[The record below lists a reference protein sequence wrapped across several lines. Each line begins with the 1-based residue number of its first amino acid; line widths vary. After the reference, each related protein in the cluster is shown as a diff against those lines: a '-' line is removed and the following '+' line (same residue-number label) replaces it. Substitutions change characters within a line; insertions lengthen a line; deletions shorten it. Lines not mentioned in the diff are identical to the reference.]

1 MVGFFI
7 ERPIFASAIAVILV
21 LAGSICYFLLPV
33 SQFPDITPPQV
44 VVSAV
49 YPGASAQVVA
59 DTVTT
64 PLEQQI
70 NGVAGMTYM
79 SSSSSNDGSSTITIT
94 FDVGYPLSIA
104 AVDVQNRVA
113 QAASSLPPIVNQAG
127 VTIKKQ
133 NPNFVLIV
141 NLTSPDKS
149 VDPVAL
155 SNYAY
160 LQIVDPL
167 KRLEGVGDVQI
178 FGERRY
184 SMRIWL
190 DPDKLANL
198 GITAVD
204 VQNAIAEQ
212 NVQVAAGKIGQ
223 SPAPAGTPFEMQ
235 VNATGRLSNVT
246 EFGDIVVR
254 ADANAGSVVRL
265 RDVARIELGALQYT
279 SSAFFGED
287 PTVVLAIYQMP
298 GSNALALQQRV
309 KDKMQEL
316 SKRFPK
322 GIDYAMHYD
331 TTRFVSA
338 SMHDV
343 VVTLIQAL
351 LLVVAVVY
359 IFLQSWRTT
368 IIPTIAIP
376 VSLIAT
382 LVVMQ
387 LLGFSLNMLS
397 LLGMVLAIGLVV
409 DDAIVVVENVERQL
423 EAGLKPLE
431 AARAAMKEVT
441 GPIIATTA
449 VLMAVFVPVAF
460 IPGVAGRLYNQFAL
474 TVAISVGI
482 SAFNS
487 LTLSPALSAAF
498 LRHRGEVR
506 FAPFRWFNSGFSWL
520 SHAYAESVR
529 VLIRWRVAMLAL
541 FVLAVG
547 ATYLVSLRIPSTFL
561 PVEDQGYF
569 FVVVQLPDG
578 ASLERTDAV
587 AKQVRDILKST
598 PGVDI
603 VGSISGLNFLTQAAQ
618 SNSAVEFAILK
629 PWDQRPPEQ
638 GASSIV
644 ASVRPKLLGLPGAIA
659 LSFDPPSIPGLGTT
673 GGFEFQV
680 EDLTG
685 RGSVALNDV
694 AQALIAEARKQPELN
709 PQQLFTSFSTSTPQ
723 FNYDLDRNKAK
734 LLGLKLP
741 DVFNT
746 LQIYLGSLYVN
757 DFNLFGRTF
766 RVTLQ
771 ADKDARAA
779 PSDLSRLYVRNA
791 TGGMVPLST
800 LGTLRAIAG
809 PETVPHY
816 NNYASALINGGA
828 APGYSSGQAV
838 AAMERAAAAVLPR
851 DFAYEWTGITFQ
863 ELKAGSIATI
873 VFALAIVFVFL
884 ILAAQYES
892 WSMPFM
898 VLLAVPL
905 ALFGAMLALWL
916 RGRQIDVYSQIGFV
930 MLIGL
935 AAKNAILIV
944 EFAKRRREDGLGIV
958 EAAMMAARLRLRPIL
973 MTAFAFILGVVP
985 LMFATG
991 AGAAS
996 RQSIGTTVFGG
1007 MLAATI
1013 LTLAF
1018 VPVFY
1023 ALIEQLRESR
1033 LGPNPQPHESPSKAT
1048 PNRRNE
1054 IGVPYHANLENSS
1067 GYYRPGGNR
1076 HRSRCCSARRRV
1088 VWRYRWSDSQSSS
1101 VCDAG
1106 ARCQHREKNDSDL
1119 ARLFGPHGINP
1130 PCCPSGKSIRLHPAA
1145 ARRGRDRRQ
1154 RRRFALHDRSTRFS
1168 GGAGSGKGA
1177 GAEKYRGA

>member
-1 MVGFFI
+1 
-7 ERPIFASAIAVILV
+7 
-21 LAGSICYFLLPV
+21 
-33 SQFPDITPPQV
+33 
-44 VVSAV
+44 
-49 YPGASAQVVA
+49 
-59 DTVTT
+59 
-64 PLEQQI
+64 
-70 NGVAGMTYM
+70 
-79 SSSSSNDGSSTITIT
+79 
-94 FDVGYPLSIA
+94 
-104 AVDVQNRVA
+104 
-113 QAASSLPPIVNQAG
+113 
-127 VTIKKQ
+127 
-133 NPNFVLIV
+133 
-141 NLTSPDKS
+141 
-149 VDPVAL
+149 
-155 SNYAY
+155 
-160 LQIVDPL
+160 
-167 KRLEGVGDVQI
+167 
-178 FGERRY
+178 
-184 SMRIWL
+184 
-190 DPDKLANL
+190 
-198 GITAVD
+198 
-204 VQNAIAEQ
+204 
-212 NVQVAAGKIGQ
+212 
-223 SPAPAGTPFEMQ
+223 
-235 VNATGRLSNVT
+235 
-246 EFGDIVVR
+246 
-254 ADANAGSVVRL
+254 
-265 RDVARIELGALQYT
+265 
-279 SSAFFGED
+279 
-287 PTVVLAIYQMP
+287 
-298 GSNALALQQRV
+298 
-309 KDKMQEL
+309 
-316 SKRFPK
+316 
-322 GIDYAMHYD
+322 
-331 TTRFVSA
+331 
-338 SMHDV
+338 
-343 VVTLIQAL
+343 
-351 LLVVAVVY
+351 
-359 IFLQSWRTT
+359 
-368 IIPTIAIP
+368 
-376 VSLIAT
+376 
-382 LVVMQ
+382 MQ

-409 DDAIVVVENVERQL
+409 DDAIVVVENVERQF

-482 SAFNS
+482 SALNS

-529 VLIRWRVAMLAL
+529 VLIRWRVAMLTL

-629 PWDQRPPEQ
+629 PWDQRTPEQ
-638 GASSIV
+638 GASNIV

-694 AQALIAEARKQPELN
+694 TQALIAEARKQPELN

-771 ADKDARAA
+771 ADKDARAT

-816 NNYASALINGGA
+816 NNYASALVNGGA

-838 AAMERAAAAVLPR
+838 AAMERAAAAALPR
-851 DFAYEWTGITFQ
+851 DFAFEWTGITFQ

-916 RGRQIDVYSQIGFV
+916 RGRQIDIYSQIGFV

-944 EFAKRRREDGLGIV
+944 EFAKRRREDGLDIV

-1033 LGPNPQPHESPSKAT
+1033 LGPPA
-1048 PNRRNE
+1048 
-1054 IGVPYHANLENSS
+1054 
-1067 GYYRPGGNR
+1067 
-1076 HRSRCCSARRRV
+1076 SAREPIEGH
-1088 VWRYRWSDSQSSS
+1088 
-1101 VCDAG
+1101 A
-1106 ARCQHREKNDSDL
+1106 E
-1119 ARLFGPHGINP
+1119 
-1130 PCCPSGKSIRLHPAA
+1130 PA
-1145 ARRGRDRRQ
+1145 
-1154 RRRFALHDRSTRFS
+1154 
-1168 GGAGSGKGA
+1168 
-1177 GAEKYRGA
+1177 E

>member
-1 MVGFFI
+1 MVNFFI
-7 ERPIFASAIAVILV
+7 QRPIFASSIAIIMV
-21 LAGSICYFLLPV
+21 LAGAICYFLLPV

-44 VVSAV
+44 VVSAQ

-70 NGVAGMTYM
+70 NGVEGMTYM

-94 FDVGYPLSIA
+94 FEVGYPLSTA
-104 AVDVQNRVA
+104 AVDVQNRVS
-113 QAASSLPPIVNQAG
+113 QAASSLPAIVNQGG

-141 NLTSPDKS
+141 NLTSPDGS

-155 SNYAY
+155 SNLAY
-160 LQIVDPL
+160 LQVVDPL
-167 KRLEGVGDVQI
+167 KRLPGVGDVQI

-184 SMRIWL
+184 SMRVWL
-190 DPDKLANL
+190 DPERLANL

-223 SPAPAGTPFEMQ
+223 SPAPAGTAFEMQ
-235 VNATGRLSNVT
+235 VNAVGRLSDPK

-254 ADANAGSVVRL
+254 ADAASGSLVRL
-265 RDVARIELGALQYT
+265 RDVARIELGALQYS

-287 PTVVLAIYQMP
+287 PTVVLAVYQMP
-298 GSNALALQQRV
+298 GSNALDLQQRV

-316 SKRFPK
+316 SARFPK
-322 GIDYAMHYD
+322 GVSYAMHYD

-343 VVTLIQAL
+343 LVTLGEAL
-351 LLVVAVVY
+351 VLVVAVVF

-376 VSLIAT
+376 VSLVAT
-382 LVVMQ
+382 LVVMYMF
-387 LLGFSLNMLS
+387 GFSLNMLS

-409 DDAIVVVENVERQL
+409 DDAIVVVENVEHQL
-423 EAGLKPLE
+423 EAGLKPL
-431 AARAAMKEVT
+431 AATRAAMAEVT

-460 IPGVAGRLYNQFAL
+460 IPGVSGRLYNQFAL
-474 TVAISVGI
+474 TVAISFGI
-482 SAFNS
+482 SAFVS
-487 LTLSPALSAAF
+487 LTLTPALSAAF
-498 LRHRGEVR
+498 LRHRPATQFVL
-506 FAPFRWFNSGFSWL
+506 FRWFNTGFERL
-520 SHAYAESVR
+520 SHAYANGVR
-529 VLIRWRVAMLAL
+529 ILIRLRWIMLGL
-541 FVLAVG
+541 FAAGLV
-547 ATYLVSLRIPSTFL
+547 ATYFVWQRLPSTFL

-569 FVVVQLPDG
+569 FVVIQLPDG

-587 AKQVRDILKST
+587 ARKARDILQNT

-603 VGSISGLNFLTQAAQ
+603 VGSISGLNFLTNAAQ

-629 PWDQRPPEQ
+629 PWDERGPDQSASKLVADVRSKLMELPE
-638 GASSIV
+638 AF
-644 ASVRPKLLGLPGAIA
+644 A
-659 LSFDPPSIPGLGTT
+659 LSFDPPSIPGIGTT

-685 RGSVALNDV
+685 RGSVALND
-694 AQALIAEARKQPELN
+694 ATQAVLAEARKQPELN
-709 PQQLFTSFSTSTPQ
+709 PQQLFSSFSTSTPQ

-734 LLGLKLP
+734 LLGLSLP

-766 RVTLQ
+766 RVTIQ
-771 ADKDARAA
+771 ADKDARAGA
-779 PSDLSRLYVRNA
+779 ADISRLYVRNA
-791 TGGMVPLST
+791 SGGMVPLST
-800 LGTLRAIAG
+800 LGKLVPIVG

-816 NNYASALINGGA
+816 NNNASALINGGA
-828 APGYSSGQAV
+828 APGFSSGQAV
-838 AAMERAAAAVLPR
+838 AAMERAAAVALPK
-851 DFAYEWTGITFQ
+851 DFGYEWTGITYQ
-863 ELKAGSIATI
+863 ELKAGSIASI
-873 VFALAIVFVFL
+873 VFGLAMVFVFL

-892 WSMPFM
+892 WAMPFM

-905 ALFGAMLALWL
+905 ALFGAFVALL
-916 RGRQIDVYSQIGFV
+916 MRGMQIDVYSQIGFV

-944 EFAKRRREDGLGIV
+944 EFARRRREEGLSIV
-958 EAAMMAARLRLRPIL
+958 EAAMEAARLRLRPIL

-985 LMFATG
+985 LMLSTG

-1007 MLAATI
+1007 MVAATI
-1013 LTLAF
+1013 LSLVF
-1018 VPVFY
+1018 VPIFY
-1023 ALIEQLRESR
+1023 AVIEQLRERGSKSEPVSEPTEPVAEPAFER
-1033 LGPNPQPHESPSKAT
+1033 LAE
-1048 PNRRNE
+1048 
-1054 IGVPYHANLENSS
+1054 
-1067 GYYRPGGNR
+1067 
-1076 HRSRCCSARRRV
+1076 
-1088 VWRYRWSDSQSSS
+1088 
-1101 VCDAG
+1101 
-1106 ARCQHREKNDSDL
+1106 
-1119 ARLFGPHGINP
+1119 
-1130 PCCPSGKSIRLHPAA
+1130 AA
-1145 ARRGRDRRQ
+1145 
-1154 RRRFALHDRSTRFS
+1154 
-1168 GGAGSGKGA
+1168 
-1177 GAEKYRGA
+1177 E

>member
-1 MVGFFI
+1 M
-7 ERPIFASAIAVILV
+7 
-21 LAGSICYFLLPV
+21 
-33 SQFPDITPPQV
+33 
-44 VVSAV
+44 
-49 YPGASAQVVA
+49 
-59 DTVTT
+59 
-64 PLEQQI
+64 
-70 NGVAGMTYM
+70 YM
-79 SSSSSNDGSSTITIT
+79 ASSSSNDGSSTITIT
-94 FDVGYPLSIA
+94 FEVGYPLSIA
-104 AVDVQNRVA
+104 AVDVQNRVS
-113 QAASSLPPIVNQAG
+113 QAAPILPPIVNQAG

-141 NLTSPDKS
+141 NLTSPDRS
-149 VDPVAL
+149 IDPVTL

-160 LQIVDPL
+160 LQVVDPL
-167 KRLEGVGDVQI
+167 KRVPGVGDVQI

-190 DPDKLANL
+190 DPDKLAAL

-212 NVQVAAGKIGQ
+212 NIQVAAGKIGQ
-223 SPAPAGTPFEMQ
+223 PPAPPGTPFEMQ
-235 VNATGRLSNVT
+235 VNAVGRLSDPAQ
-246 EFGDIVVR
+246 FGDIIIR
-254 ADANAGSVVRL
+254 ANPATGSAVRL
-265 RDVARIELGALQYT
+265 RDAARIELGALQY
-279 SSAFFGED
+279 SSTAFFGDE
-287 PTVVLAIYQMP
+287 PTVVLGIFQMP
-298 GSNALALQQRV
+298 GSNALDLQNNI
-309 KDKMQEL
+309 KAKMEEL

-322 GIDYAMHYD
+322 GISYAMHYD

-338 SMHDV
+338 AMHDV
-343 VVTLIQAL
+343 VVTLLEAL
-351 LLVVAVVY
+351 ALVVAVVF

-376 VSLIAT
+376 VSLVAT
-382 LVVMQ
+382 LVVMKMF
-387 LLGFSLNMLS
+387 GFSLNMLS

-423 EAGLKPLE
+423 EAGLRPLE
-431 AARAAMKEVT
+431 AARVAMREVT

-474 TVAISVGI
+474 TVAISVAI

-498 LRHRGEVR
+498 LRHRGETK
-506 FAPFRWFNSGFSWL
+506 FAPFRWFNRGFERL
-520 SHAYAESVR
+520 ADFYAGSVR
-529 VLIRWRVAMLAL
+529 TLVRARWVIMGLFGALLAGTFFLSQRV
-541 FVLAVG
+541 
-547 ATYLVSLRIPSTFL
+547 PSTFL

-569 FVVVQLPDG
+569 FVVIQLPDG

-587 AKQVRDILKST
+587 AKQVREILQRT

-603 VGSISGLNFLTQAAQ
+603 VGSISGLNFLTNAAQ

-629 PWDQRPPEQ
+629 PWDERPPEQ
-638 GASSIV
+638 TASNIV
-644 ASVRPKLLGLPGAIA
+644 ASVRPKLLGLPGGLA
-659 LSFDPPSIPGLGTT
+659 LSFDPPSIPGFGAM

-685 RGSVALNDV
+685 RGSAALNEA
-694 AQALIAEARKQPELN
+694 AQALIAEARKQPEIDGR
-709 PQQLFTSFSTSTPQ
+709 QLFTSFSTSTPQ
-723 FNYDLDRNKAK
+723 FKYDLDRNKAK
-734 LLGLKLP
+734 LLGLSLP

-771 ADKDARAA
+771 ADAEGRGSAA
-779 PSDLSRLYVRNA
+779 SLSRLYVRNSA
-791 TGGMVPLST
+791 GGMVPLST
-800 LGTLRAIAG
+800 LGSLTPTVG

-816 NNYASALINGGA
+816 NNYASALINGAA
-828 APGYSSGQAV
+828 APGFSSGQAV
-838 AAMERAAAAVLPR
+838 AAMERAAATALPR
-851 DFAYEWTGITFQ
+851 DFSFEWTGITLQ
-863 ELKAGSIATI
+863 ELKAGSIASV
-873 VFALAIVFVFL
+873 VFGLAIVFVFL

-898 VLLAVPL
+898 VLLSVPL
-905 ALFGAMLALWL
+905 ALFGALLALWL
-916 RGRQIDVYSQIGFV
+916 RNRQIDVYSQIGFV

-944 EFAKRRREDGLGIV
+944 EFAKRRREEGLDIV
-958 EAAMMAARLRLRPIL
+958 EAATEAARLRLRPIL

-985 LMFATG
+985 LMLATG

-1013 LTLAF
+1013 LSLLC

-1023 ALIEQLRESR
+1023 AVIEQLRDR
-1033 LGPNPQPHESPSKAT
+1033 RASKNA
-1048 PNRRNE
+1048 E
-1054 IGVPYHANLENSS
+1054 
-1067 GYYRPGGNR
+1067 
-1076 HRSRCCSARRRV
+1076 
-1088 VWRYRWSDSQSSS
+1088 
-1101 VCDAG
+1101 
-1106 ARCQHREKNDSDL
+1106 
-1119 ARLFGPHGINP
+1119 
-1130 PCCPSGKSIRLHPAA
+1130 PAA
-1145 ARRGRDRRQ
+1145 HLKTTAP
-1154 RRRFALHDRSTRFS
+1154 
-1168 GGAGSGKGA
+1168 
-1177 GAEKYRGA
+1177 AE

>member
-1 MVGFFI
+1 MVNFFI
-7 ERPIFASAIAVILV
+7 HRPIFASSIAIIMV
-21 LAGSICYFLLPV
+21 LAGAICYFLLPV

-44 VVSAV
+44 VVSAN

-70 NGVAGMTYM
+70 NGVQGMTYM

-94 FDVGYPLSIA
+94 FEVGYSLSTA
-104 AVDVQNRVA
+104 AVDVQNRVS
-113 QAASSLPPIVNQAG
+113 QAASSLPAIVNQGG

-141 NLTSPDKS
+141 NLTSPDGS

-155 SNYAY
+155 SNLAY
-160 LQIVDPL
+160 LQVVDPL
-167 KRLEGVGDVQI
+167 KRLPGVGDVQI

-184 SMRIWL
+184 SMRVWL

-223 SPAPAGTPFEMQ
+223 SPAPAGTAFEMQ
-235 VNATGRLSNVT
+235 VNAVGRLSDPK

-254 ADANAGSVVRL
+254 ADAANGSLVRL
-265 RDVARIELGALQYT
+265 RDVARIELGALQYS

-287 PTVVLAIYQMP
+287 PTVVLAVYQMP
-298 GSNALALQQRV
+298 GSNALDLQQRV

-316 SKRFPK
+316 SARFPK
-322 GIDYAMHYD
+322 GVSYAMHYD

-343 VVTLIQAL
+343 LVTLGEAL
-351 LLVVAVVY
+351 VLVVAVVF

-376 VSLIAT
+376 VSLVAT
-382 LVVMQ
+382 LIVMYMF
-387 LLGFSLNMLS
+387 GFSLNMLS

-423 EAGLKPLE
+423 EAGLKPV
-431 AARAAMKEVT
+431 AATRAAMAEVT

-460 IPGVAGRLYNQFAL
+460 IPGVSGRLYNQFAL
-474 TVAISVGI
+474 TVAISFGI
-482 SAFNS
+482 SAFVS
-487 LTLSPALSAAF
+487 LTLTPALSAAF
-498 LRHRGEVR
+498 LRHRPATQ
-506 FAPFRWFNSGFSWL
+506 FAPFRWFNTGFERL
-520 SHAYAESVR
+520 SHAYAHGVR
-529 VLIRWRVAMLAL
+529 ILIRLRWIMLGL
-541 FVLAVG
+541 FAAGLV
-547 ATYLVSLRIPSTFL
+547 ATYFVWQRLPSTFL

-569 FVVVQLPDG
+569 FVVIQLPDG

-587 AKQVRDILKST
+587 ARKVRDVLQNT

-603 VGSISGLNFLTQAAQ
+603 VGSISGLNFLTSAAQ

-629 PWDQRPPEQ
+629 PWDERGPDQSASRLVADVRSKLMEIPE
-638 GASSIV
+638 AF
-644 ASVRPKLLGLPGAIA
+644 A
-659 LSFDPPSIPGLGTT
+659 LSFDPPSIPGIGTT

-685 RGSVALNDV
+685 RGSAALND
-694 AQALIAEARKQPELN
+694 ATQAVLAEARKQPELN
-709 PQQLFTSFSTSTPQ
+709 PQQLFSSFSTSTPQ

-734 LLGLKLP
+734 LLGLSLP

-766 RVTLQ
+766 RVTIQ
-771 ADKDARAA
+771 ADKDARAGA
-779 PSDLSRLYVRNA
+779 ADISRLYVRNA
-791 TGGMVPLST
+791 SGGMVPLST
-800 LGTLRAIAG
+800 LGKLVPIVG

-816 NNYASALINGGA
+816 NNNASALINGGA
-828 APGYSSGQAV
+828 APGFSSGQAV
-838 AAMERAAAAVLPR
+838 AAMERAAATALPK
-851 DFAYEWTGITFQ
+851 DFGYEWTGITYQ
-863 ELKAGSIATI
+863 ELKAGSIASI
-873 VFALAIVFVFL
+873 VFGLAMVFVFL

-892 WSMPFM
+892 WAMPFM

-905 ALFGAMLALWL
+905 ALFGAFVALL
-916 RGRQIDVYSQIGFV
+916 MRGMQIDVYSQIGFV

-944 EFAKRRREDGLGIV
+944 EFARRRREEGLSIV
-958 EAAMMAARLRLRPIL
+958 DAAMEAARLRLRPIL
-973 MTAFAFILGVVP
+973 MTAFAFILGVLP
-985 LMFATG
+985 LMFSTG

-1007 MLAATI
+1007 MVAATI
-1013 LTLAF
+1013 LSLVF

-1023 ALIEQLRESR
+1023 AVIEQLRERGSKSEPVAEPTEPTAEPAFER
-1033 LGPNPQPHESPSKAT
+1033 LAE
-1048 PNRRNE
+1048 
-1054 IGVPYHANLENSS
+1054 
-1067 GYYRPGGNR
+1067 
-1076 HRSRCCSARRRV
+1076 
-1088 VWRYRWSDSQSSS
+1088 
-1101 VCDAG
+1101 
-1106 ARCQHREKNDSDL
+1106 
-1119 ARLFGPHGINP
+1119 
-1130 PCCPSGKSIRLHPAA
+1130 AA
-1145 ARRGRDRRQ
+1145 
-1154 RRRFALHDRSTRFS
+1154 
-1168 GGAGSGKGA
+1168 
-1177 GAEKYRGA
+1177 E